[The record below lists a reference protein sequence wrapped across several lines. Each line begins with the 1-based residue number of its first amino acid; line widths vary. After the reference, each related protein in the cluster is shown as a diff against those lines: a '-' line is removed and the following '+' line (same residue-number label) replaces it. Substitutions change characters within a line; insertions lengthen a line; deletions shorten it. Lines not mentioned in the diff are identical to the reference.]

1 MFTKGTYKIKNNMNE
16 QIDDITLVKNIKER
30 NDEEALKVLIQKHS
44 ALCNSLYK
52 KYSTPMVA
60 SGVHLQDVIDQKDYM
75 VYKSA
80 LSFDENKNSK
90 FSTWLYNQV
99 RYQCLNC
106 MNENSHYLS
115 LETDKL
121 NYLIEKNTPLK
132 KEYKNINDYI
142 LNIIESCSDERIQK
156 IFKMRYSN
164 DSNKKMSWNK
174 IAKKL
179 EISTQTAINIHNKAI
194 KLLKTKVES
203 KNSFDKI

>member
-1 MFTKGTYKIKNNMNE
+1 MNL
-16 QIDDITLVKNIKER
+16 ILDDNTLVKNIQEK
-30 NDEEALKVLIQKHS
+30 NDEEALKMLIDRHS

-52 KYSTPMVA
+52 KYSNSMMN
-60 SGVHLQDVIDQKDYM
+60 SGVHLQDVVDQKDYI

-80 LSFDENKNSK
+80 MSFDPCKNSK

-106 MNENSHYLS
+106 INENSHYLT

-121 NYLIEKNTPLK
+121 NYLVEKYNLPE

-142 LNIIESCSDERIQK
+142 FNIIDSCSDQRVKK
-156 IFKMRYSN
+156 IFEMRYSN
-164 DSNKKMSWNK
+164 NSNKKMPWNK

-179 EISTQTAINIHNKAI
+179 KISTQTAINIHNKAL
-194 KLLKTKVES
+194 KLLKNKIES
-203 KNSFDKI
+203 KNCFDKI

>member
-1 MFTKGTYKIKNNMNE
+1 MNL
-16 QIDDITLVKNIKER
+16 ILDDNTLVKNIQEK
-30 NDEEALKVLIQKHS
+30 NDEEALKMLIDRHS

-52 KYSTPMVA
+52 KYSNSMMN
-60 SGVHLQDVIDQKDYM
+60 SGVHLQDVVDQKDYI

-80 LSFDENKNSK
+80 MSFDPCKNSK

-106 MNENSHYLS
+106 INENSHYLT

-121 NYLIEKNTPLK
+121 NYLVEKYNLPE

-142 LNIIESCSDERIQK
+142 FNIIDSCSDQRVKRI
-156 IFKMRYSN
+156 FEMRYSN
-164 DSNKKMSWNK
+164 NSNKKMPWNK

-179 EISTQTAINIHNKAI
+179 KISTQTAINIHNKAL
-194 KLLKTKVES
+194 KLLKNKIES
-203 KNSFDKI
+203 KNCFDKI

>member
-1 MFTKGTYKIKNNMNE
+1 MNL
-16 QIDDITLVKNIKER
+16 DDTILVKNIQEK
-30 NDEEALKVLIQKHS
+30 NDEESLKMLINKHS

-52 KYSTPMVA
+52 KYSNPMIT
-60 SGVHLQDVIDQKDYM
+60 SGVHLQDVIDQKDYI

-80 LSFDENKNSK
+80 MSFDPCKNSK

-106 MNENSHYLS
+106 MNENSHYLT

-121 NYLIEKNTPLK
+121 NYLIEKHTPIQ
-132 KEYKNINDYI
+132 KEYKNINEYI
-142 LNIIESCSDERIQK
+142 MNIIESCADKRVEK
-156 IFKMRYSN
+156 IFKMRYMN
-164 DSNKKMSWNK
+164 GTNKKTPWNK

-179 EISTQTAINIHNKAI
+179 KISTQTAINIHNKAI

>member
-1 MFTKGTYKIKNNMNE
+1 MN
-16 QIDDITLVKNIKER
+16 INLDDTTLVKNVQEK
-30 NDEEALKVLIQKHS
+30 NDELALKTLIERHS

-52 KYSTPMVA
+52 KYSPPMIA
-60 SGVHLQDVIDQKDYM
+60 SGIHVEDIINEKDYI

-80 LSFDENKNSK
+80 MSFDPCKKSK

-106 MNENSHYLS
+106 MNENSHYLT
-115 LETDKL
+115 LDNDKL
-121 NYLIEKNTPLK
+121 NYLIEKTAPVN
-132 KEYKNINDYI
+132 KEYKNINEYI
-142 LNIIESCSDERIQK
+142 HNIIESCSDERVKK
-156 IFKMRYSN
+156 IFKMRYCNESA
-164 DSNKKMSWNK
+164 KRMSWNK

-179 EISTQTAINIHNKAI
+179 KISTQTAINIHNKAI

>member
-1 MFTKGTYKIKNNMNE
+1 MNL
-16 QIDDITLVKNIKER
+16 ILDDNTLVKNIQEK
-30 NDEEALKVLIQKHS
+30 NDEEALKTLIDRHS

-52 KYSTPMVA
+52 KYSNSMMN
-60 SGVHLQDVIDQKDYM
+60 SGVHLQDIVDQKDYI

-80 LSFDENKNSK
+80 MSFDPCKNSK

-106 MNENSHYLS
+106 INENSHYLT

-121 NYLIEKNTPLK
+121 NYLVEKYNLPE

-142 LNIIESCSDERIQK
+142 FNIIDSCSDQRVKK
-156 IFKMRYSN
+156 IFEMRYSN
-164 DSNKKMSWNK
+164 NSNKKMPWNK

-179 EISTQTAINIHNKAI
+179 KISTQTAINIHNKAL
-194 KLLKTKVES
+194 KLLKNKIES
-203 KNSFDKI
+203 KNCFDKIKN

>member
-1 MFTKGTYKIKNNMNE
+1 MN
-16 QIDDITLVKNIKER
+16 INLDDTTLVKNIQEK
-30 NDEEALKVLIQKHS
+30 NDELALKTLIERHS

-52 KYSTPMVA
+52 KYSPPMIA
-60 SGVHLQDVIDQKDYM
+60 SGIHVQDIINEKDYI

-80 LSFDENKNSK
+80 MSFDPCKKSK

-106 MNENSHYLS
+106 MNENSHYLT
-115 LETDKL
+115 LDNDKL
-121 NYLIEKNTPLK
+121 NYLIEKTAPVN
-132 KEYKNINDYI
+132 KEYKNINEYI
-142 LNIIESCSDERIQK
+142 HNIIESCSDERVKK
-156 IFKMRYSN
+156 IFKMRYCNEST
-164 DSNKKMSWNK
+164 KKMSWNK

-179 EISTQTAINIHNKAI
+179 KISTQTAINIHNKAI

>member
-1 MFTKGTYKIKNNMNE
+1 MN
-16 QIDDITLVKNIKER
+16 INLDDTTLVKNVQEK
-30 NDEEALKVLIQKHS
+30 NDELALKTLIERHS

-52 KYSTPMVA
+52 KYSPPMIA
-60 SGVHLQDVIDQKDYM
+60 SGIHVQDIINEKDYI

-80 LSFDENKNSK
+80 MSFDPCKKSK

-106 MNENSHYLS
+106 MNENSHYLT
-115 LETDKL
+115 LDNDKL
-121 NYLIEKNTPLK
+121 NYLIEKTAPVN
-132 KEYKNINDYI
+132 KEYKNINEYI
-142 LNIIESCSDERIQK
+142 HNIIESCSDERVKK
-156 IFKMRYSN
+156 IFKMRYCNEST
-164 DSNKKMSWNK
+164 KKMSWNK

-179 EISTQTAINIHNKAI
+179 KISTQTAINIHNKAI

>member
-1 MFTKGTYKIKNNMNE
+1 MNL
-16 QIDDITLVKNIKER
+16 DDTILVKNIQEK
-30 NDEEALKVLIQKHS
+30 NDEESLKMLINKHS

-52 KYSTPMVA
+52 KYSNPMIT
-60 SGVHLQDVIDQKDYM
+60 SGVHLQDVIDQKDYI

-80 LSFDENKNSK
+80 MSFDPCKNSK

-106 MNENSHYLS
+106 MNENSHYLT

-121 NYLIEKNTPLK
+121 NYLIEKHAPIQ
-132 KEYKNINDYI
+132 KEYKNINEYI
-142 LNIIESCSDERIQK
+142 MNIIESCADKRVEK
-156 IFKMRYSN
+156 IFKMRYMN
-164 DSNKKMSWNK
+164 GTNKKTPWNK

-179 EISTQTAINIHNKAI
+179 KISTQTAINIHNKAI

>member
-1 MFTKGTYKIKNNMNE
+1 MNINLDDTTLVQNVQKNN
-16 QIDDITLVKNIKER
+16 
-30 NDEEALKVLIQKHS
+30 DEIALKTLIERHS

-52 KYSTPMVA
+52 KYSTPMLA
-60 SGVHLQDVIDQKDYM
+60 SGVHVQDVIDEKDYI

-80 LSFDENKNSK
+80 MSFDPCKKSK

-106 MNENSHYLS
+106 MNENSQYLAIDN
-115 LETDKL
+115 DKL
-121 NYLIEKNTPLK
+121 NYLIEKTIPIE
-132 KEYKNINDYI
+132 KEYKNINEYI
-142 LNIIESCSDERIQK
+142 HNIIDSCSDERVEK

-164 DSNKKMSWNK
+164 DSSKKMSWNK

-179 EISTQTAINIHNKAI
+179 KISTQTAINIHNKAI
-194 KLLKTKVES
+194 KLLKNKVKS

>member
-1 MFTKGTYKIKNNMNE
+1 MNL
-16 QIDDITLVKNIKER
+16 DDMILVKNIQEK
-30 NDEEALKVLIQKHS
+30 NDEESLKMLINKHS

-52 KYSTPMVA
+52 KYSNPMIT
-60 SGVHLQDVIDQKDYM
+60 SGVHLQDVIDQKDYI

-80 LSFDENKNSK
+80 MSFDPCKNSK

-106 MNENSHYLS
+106 MNENSHYLT

-121 NYLIEKNTPLK
+121 NYLIEKHTPIQ
-132 KEYKNINDYI
+132 KEYKNINEYI
-142 LNIIESCSDERIQK
+142 MNIIESCADKRVEK
-156 IFKMRYSN
+156 IFKMRYMN
-164 DSNKKMSWNK
+164 GTNKKTPWNK

-179 EISTQTAINIHNKAI
+179 KISTQTAINIHNKAI

>member
-1 MFTKGTYKIKNNMNE
+1 MNINMNL
-16 QIDDITLVKNIKER
+16 DDTILVKNIQEK
-30 NDEEALKVLIQKHS
+30 NDEESLKMLINKHS

-52 KYSTPMVA
+52 KYSNPMIT
-60 SGVHLQDVIDQKDYM
+60 SGVHLQDVIDQKDYI

-80 LSFDENKNSK
+80 MSFDPCKNSK

-106 MNENSHYLS
+106 MNENSHYLT

-121 NYLIEKNTPLK
+121 NYLIEKHTPIQ

-142 LNIIESCSDERIQK
+142 MNIIESCADKRVEK
-156 IFKMRYSN
+156 IFKMRYMN
-164 DSNKKMSWNK
+164 GTNKKTPWNK

-179 EISTQTAINIHNKAI
+179 KISTQTAINIHNKAI

>member
-1 MFTKGTYKIKNNMNE
+1 MN
-16 QIDDITLVKNIKER
+16 INLDDTTLVKNVQEK
-30 NDEEALKVLIQKHS
+30 NDELALKTLIERHS

-52 KYSTPMVA
+52 KYSPPMIA
-60 SGVHLQDVIDQKDYM
+60 SGIHVEDIINEKDYI

-80 LSFDENKNSK
+80 MSFDPCKKSK

-106 MNENSHYLS
+106 MNENSHYLT
-115 LETDKL
+115 LDNDKL
-121 NYLIEKNTPLK
+121 NYLIEKTAPVNQ
-132 KEYKNINDYI
+132 EYKNINEYI
-142 LNIIESCSDERIQK
+142 HNIIESCSDERVKK
-156 IFKMRYSN
+156 IFKMRYCNEST
-164 DSNKKMSWNK
+164 KKMSWNK

-179 EISTQTAINIHNKAI
+179 KISTQTAINIHNKAI

>member
-1 MFTKGTYKIKNNMNE
+1 MN
-16 QIDDITLVKNIKER
+16 INLDDITLVKNVQEK
-30 NDEEALKVLIQKHS
+30 NDELALKTLIERHS

-52 KYSTPMVA
+52 KYSPPMMA
-60 SGVHLQDVIDQKDYM
+60 SGIHVQDIINEKDYI

-80 LSFDENKNSK
+80 MSFDPCKKSK

-106 MNENSHYLS
+106 MNENSHYLT
-115 LETDKL
+115 LDNDKL
-121 NYLIEKNTPLK
+121 NYLIEKTAPVN
-132 KEYKNINDYI
+132 KEYKNINEYI
-142 LNIIESCSDERIQK
+142 HNIIESCSDERIKK
-156 IFKMRYSN
+156 IFKMRYCNESA
-164 DSNKKMSWNK
+164 KRMSWNK

-179 EISTQTAINIHNKAI
+179 KISTQTAINIHNKAI

>member
-1 MFTKGTYKIKNNMNE
+1 MNL
-16 QIDDITLVKNIKER
+16 ILDDNTLVKNIQEK
-30 NDEEALKVLIQKHS
+30 NDEEALKMLIDRHS

-52 KYSTPMVA
+52 KYSNSMIS
-60 SGVHLQDVIDQKDYM
+60 SGIHLQDIVDQKDYI

-80 LSFDENKNSK
+80 MSFDPCKNSK

-106 MNENSHYLS
+106 MNENSHYLT

-121 NYLIEKNTPLK
+121 NYLVEKYNTPQ

-142 LNIIESCSDERIQK
+142 FNIIDSCSDERVKK
-156 IFKMRYSN
+156 IFEMRYSN
-164 DSNKKMSWNK
+164 NSNKKMPWNK

-179 EISTQTAINIHNKAI
+179 KISTQTAINIHNKAL
-194 KLLKTKVES
+194 KLLKNKIES
-203 KNSFDKI
+203 KNCFDKI

>member
-1 MFTKGTYKIKNNMNE
+1 MKDTCKLKNNMNT
-16 QIDDITLVKNIKER
+16 ITDDICLVKNIKEK
-30 NDEEALKVLIQKHS
+30 NDEEALKALIKKHS
-44 ALCNSLYK
+44 GLCNSLYK
-52 KYSTPMVA
+52 KYSSPMVA
-60 SGVHLQDVIDQKDYM
+60 SGVYLQDIIDQKDYI

-99 RYQCLNC
+99 RYQCLNS

-121 NYLIEKNTPLK
+121 NYLIEKNMPIK
-132 KEYKNINDYI
+132 KEYKNINEYI
-142 LNIIESCSDERIQK
+142 MNIIESCSDKRIQE
-156 IFKMRYSN
+156 IFKMRYSS
-164 DSNKKMSWNK
+164 DSNKKMPWNK

-179 EISTQTAINIHNKAI
+179 NISTQTVINIHNKAI
-194 KLLKTKVES
+194 RLLKTKVKS

>member
-1 MFTKGTYKIKNNMNE
+1 MNL
-16 QIDDITLVKNIKER
+16 DDTILVKNIQEK
-30 NDEEALKVLIQKHS
+30 NDEESLKMLINKHS

-52 KYSTPMVA
+52 KYSNPMIT
-60 SGVHLQDVIDQKDYM
+60 SGVHLQDVIDQKDYI

-80 LSFDENKNSK
+80 MSFDPCKNSK

-106 MNENSHYLS
+106 MNENSHYLT

-121 NYLIEKNTPLK
+121 NYLIEKHTPIQ

-142 LNIIESCSDERIQK
+142 MNIIESCADKRVEK
-156 IFKMRYSN
+156 IFKMRYMN
-164 DSNKKMSWNK
+164 GTNKKTPWNK

-179 EISTQTAINIHNKAI
+179 KISTQTAINIHNKAI

>member
-1 MFTKGTYKIKNNMNE
+1 MKDTCKLKNNMNT
-16 QIDDITLVKNIKER
+16 ITDDISLVKNIKEK
-30 NDEEALKVLIQKHS
+30 NDEEALKLLIKKHS
-44 ALCNSLYK
+44 GLCNSLYK
-52 KYSTPMVA
+52 KYSSPMVA
-60 SGVHLQDVIDQKDYM
+60 SGVYLQDIIDQKDYI

-99 RYQCLNC
+99 RYQCLNS

-115 LETDKL
+115 LETNKL
-121 NYLIEKNTPLK
+121 NYLIEKNMPIK
-132 KEYKNINDYI
+132 KEYKNINEYI
-142 LNIIESCSDERIQK
+142 MNIIESCSDERIQE

-179 EISTQTAINIHNKAI
+179 NISTQTVINIHNKAI
-194 KLLKTKVES
+194 KLLKTKVKS